1 MMVPRGLI
9 LALLIGL
16 VAGPVFGI
24 ILYQTDTH
32 EQLVFVD
39 GSSISILTEKIDFD
53 LGEEISIKI
62 INSGTTELT
71 FSDTSY
77 GLEIKQLDGIV
88 VFRPLSSQV
97 ISTLNSHDEIEFSW
111 NQLKN
116 NGEQILEGSYK
127 IMSVGFDDNKNIIK
141 KSIIINILK

>member
-1 MMVPRGLI
+1 MVPRGLI
-9 LALLIGL
+9 LALLVGL

-62 INSGTTELT
+62 INSGTTDLT

-127 IMSVGFDDNKNIIK
+127 ITSVGFDDNKNIIK

>member
-1 MMVPRGLI
+1 MIPRGLI

-39 GSSISILTEKIDFD
+39 GSSISILTEKIDFES
-53 LGEEISIKI
+53 GEEISIKI
-62 INSGTTELT
+62 INSGTTDLT

-127 IMSVGFDDNKNIIK
+127 ITSVGFDDNKNIIK

>member
-1 MMVPRGLI
+1 MVPRGLI

-53 LGEEISIKI
+53 LGEKISIKI

-111 NQLKN
+111 DQLKN

-127 IMSVGFDDNKNIIK
+127 ITSVGFDDNKNTIK

>member
-1 MMVPRGLI
+1 MVPRGLI

-32 EQLVFVD
+32 EQLVLVD
-39 GSSISILTEKIDFD
+39 GSSISILTQKIDFE

-62 INSGTTELT
+62 INSGTTDLT

-111 NQLKN
+111 DQLKN

-127 IMSVGFDDNKNIIK
+127 ITSVGFDDNKNIIK